1 MICKGG
7 HRKVWNKHRC
17 QFLPLVD
24 ANDREEYF
32 DKSDGRF
39 LLNTFHADFD
49 YNNSHSVDKTQ
60 QCQLIIYMM
69 DKYKD
74 IDGNNPIA
82 NNYFISNTLVHYY
95 ET

>member
-1 MICKGG
+1 M
-7 HRKVWNKHRC
+7 
-17 QFLPLVD
+17 D

-49 YNNSHSVDKTQ
+49 YNNSHSVDKIQ

-69 DKYKD
+69 VKYKD
-74 IDGNNPIA
+74 IDGKNNPIA